1 MLLWFSLYRLEN
13 LIYSLGQRQS
23 VFTDCDIGL
32 TFKIYSSFIIQL
44 FQRLP
49 LSESDSPLTR
59 IAYSLLYSFIGNL
72 KINDPSYLFIMSH
85 SILAVYYAPAR

>member
-23 VFTDCDIGL
+23 VFTDCDIGI

-49 LSESDSPLTR
+49 LSESDSPLMG
-59 IAYSLLYSFIGNL
+59 IAYSLFYGFIGNL
-72 KINDPSYLFIMSH
+72 EIDDPSYLFVMSH
-85 SILAVYYAPAR
+85 SIFTVYYAPSR